1 MKIRTGHSVI
11 SKRLQDQSHLNKED
25 KIKQKNES
33 ENKDPS
39 GCKIVARRS
48 MLLSCPFD
56 QYRSGDRRRGHDR
69 PKAKP
74 VNIPTVP
81 GSKQLR
87 LKKYGSSSCIL
98 ETSNKSDPSA
108 LSGSD
113 EMTSSNV
120 SLNYSSSENFYELEQ
135 DVSHDSI
142 YATPTRF
149 IPVSSHRKQR
159 KIRNHSWKLN
169 EYPYICKWNTKPKLC
184 FGVIY

>member
-1 MKIRTGHSVI
+1 MS
-11 SKRLQDQSHLNKED
+11 RLLFFASCIENFEIFQ
-25 KIKQKNES
+25 QKNES

-56 QYRSGDRRRGHDR
+56 QYRSGDRRRGHER

-87 LKKYGSSSCIL
+87 LKGYGSSSCIL

-113 EMTSSNV
+113 GSN
-120 SLNYSSSENFYELEQ
+120 
-135 DVSHDSI
+135 
-142 YATPTRF
+142 
-149 IPVSSHRKQR
+149 
-159 KIRNHSWKLN
+159 
-169 EYPYICKWNTKPKLC
+169 
-184 FGVIY
+184 

>member
-1 MKIRTGHSVI
+1 
-11 SKRLQDQSHLNKED
+11 
-25 KIKQKNES
+25 
-33 ENKDPS
+33 
-39 GCKIVARRS
+39 

-87 LKKYGSSSCIL
+87 LKGYGSSSCIL

-149 IPVSSHRKQR
+149 IPVSSHGKQR
-159 KIRNHSWKLN
+159 KIRR
-169 EYPYICKWNTKPKLC
+169 PKSPPPPPPSESRSSTSLAPMM
-184 FGVIY
+184 IPSTSSMID